1 MANPP
6 ITKEALAE
14 KLELHTKWLRDEE
27 GGVRANLRGANLRGA
42 DLSEANLS
50 WANLSGADLSEADL
64 RGADLYRTG
73 GATVQVGAHPGIIY
87 PDGRMRYGCKE
98 LTLDG
103 WDARHEEL
111 AKEHHPDDVE
121 YYSRI
126 TKALVAL
133 ARAAQVGVKEASR
146 G

>member
-42 DLSEANLS
+42 DL
-50 WANLSGADLSEADL
+50 
-64 RGADLYRTG
+64 RGANLYRTG